1 MWKAYDTRKRYTADH
16 IFGFVIGLSRMEIK
30 VNFLDNL
37 RLEAKFDDFTV
48 VADQPIRYKGDG
60 SAPGPFDYFLA
71 SSALCAA
78 YFVKLYCQTRNIS
91 THNIRLSQNNIVDPE
106 NRYRQIFKIQVELPA
121 DISEKDRQGILRSI
135 ERCTVKKVVQ
145 AGPEFVIEEV
155 ESLEADAQALLMPD
169 LATGTG
175 TRIAGKDL
183 PLEQT
188 IATMSGLIADLGMKI
203 EISSW
208 RNIVPNVWSLHIR
221 DAQSPLCFTNGKGA
235 TKEAALASALGE
247 FIERLNCN
255 FFYNDQFWGEELGQ
269 ASFVHYPEERWFKPG
284 RHDALPPEILD
295 RYCLAI
301 YNPDDELSGSN
312 LYDTNSGNTTRG
324 ICSLPFVRQ
333 SDGATVY
340 FPSNLI
346 ENLFLSNGMSAG
358 NTLAEAQVQCLSEI
372 FERAVKREILAGEV
386 SLPDVPEAVLA
397 KYPGIQAGIQGLE
410 AQGFPVLVK
419 DASLG
424 GQFPVMCVCLMNPR
438 TGGVFASFGAHP
450 RFEVA
455 LERSLTELLQGRSF
469 EGLNDLP
476 PPTFSREAV
485 TEPNNFVEHFIDS
498 SGVVSWRFFSARS
511 DHDFVEWDFAG
522 QGAHGTAEEAATLF
536 GILRNMGKEVYMAV
550 YEHLGAKACRIL
562 VPGYS
567 EIYPVEDLIWDN
579 TNKALQFRADILNL
593 HALGN
598 KALKALVK
606 RLENCEVDEYTDIS
620 TLIGI
625 EFDDNTVWGQ
635 LTLLELKLL
644 IHLAL
649 QDHEAAKPLV
659 ENFLQFNDNTVER
672 GLFYQA
678 VNLVLEI
685 QLDDALA
692 LADYEANFRRMFGNE
707 RMDAAIGSVNG
718 SVRFFGLTP
727 TSMKLE
733 GLDRHLRLIDSYR
746 KLHAARAA
754 ATSLAG

>member
-1 MWKAYDTRKRYTADH
+1 
-16 IFGFVIGLSRMEIK
+16 MEIK

-48 VADQPIRYKGDG
+48 IADQPIRYKGDG

-78 YFVKLYCQTRNIS
+78 YFVKLYCQTRDIP
-91 THNIRLSQNNIVDPE
+91 TEHIRLSQNNIVDPE
-106 NRYRQIFKIQVELPA
+106 NRYAQIFKIQVELPA

-135 ERCTVKKVVQ
+135 DRCTVKKVVQ
-145 AGPEFVIEEV
+145 QGPEFIIEEV
-155 ESLEADAQALLMPD
+155 DNLDADAQALLMPVSD
-169 LATGTG
+169 STTY
-175 TRIAGKDL
+175 IPGKDL

-188 IATMSGLIADLGMKI
+188 IANMSGILADLGMKI
-203 EISSW
+203 EIASW

-221 DAQSPLCFTNGKGA
+221 DAQSNLCFTNGKGA
-235 TKEAALASALGE
+235 SKESALASALGE

-255 FFYNDQFWGEELGQ
+255 FFYNDQFWGEDI
-269 ASFVHYPEERWFKPG
+269 ANAAFVHYPDERWFKPG
-284 RHDALPPEILD
+284 PKDALPAEILD
-295 RYCLAI
+295 EHCLAI
-301 YNPDDELSGSN
+301 YNPDGELRGSH
-312 LYDTNSGNTTRG
+312 LFDTNSGNSARG

-333 SDGATVY
+333 SDGETVY

-346 ENLFLSNGMSAG
+346 ENLYLSNGMSAG

-372 FERAVKREILAGEV
+372 FERAVKREILENELA
-386 SLPDVPEAVLA
+386 LPDVPQEVLA
-397 KYPGIQAGIQGLE
+397 KYPGIVASIQGLE
-410 AQGFPVLVK
+410 EQGFPVLVK

-424 GQFPVMCVCLMNPR
+424 GEFPVMCVTLMNPR

-450 RFEVA
+450 SLEVA

-476 PPTFSREAV
+476 QPTFDSLAL

-511 DHDFVEWDFAG
+511 DFEFVEWDFSG
-522 QGAHGTAEEAATLF
+522 EGSESNEQEAATLF
-536 GILRNMGKEVYMAV
+536 GILEDLGKEVYMAT
-550 YEHLGAKACRIL
+550 YDDLGANACRIL

-579 TNKALQFRADILNL
+579 TNKALLFRKDILNL
-593 HALGN
+593 HALSDRE
-598 KALKALVK
+598 LKSLL
-606 RLENCEVDEYTDIS
+606 RNLNNSEVDDYTDIS

-635 LTLLELKLL
+635 LTILELKLL
-644 IHLAL
+644 INLAL
-649 QDHEAAKPLV
+649 NKYDDAKELV
-659 ENFLQFNDNTVER
+659 EMFLQYNDNTVER

-678 VNLVLEI
+678 VNAVLEI
-685 QLDDALA
+685 QLDDELE
-692 LADYEANFRRMFGNE
+692 LADYEHNLRRMFGSE
-707 RMDAAIGSVNG
+707 RMDAVIGSVQG
-718 SVRFFGLTP
+718 SVRFHGLTP
-727 TSMKLE
+727 TSMQLE
-733 GLDRHLRLIDSYR
+733 GLDKHLRLIDSYK
-746 KLHAARAA
+746 KLHAARARA
-754 ATSLAG
+754 AGLAG

>member
-1 MWKAYDTRKRYTADH
+1 
-16 IFGFVIGLSRMEIK
+16 MEIK

-48 VADQPIRYKGDG
+48 IADQPIRYKGDG

-78 YFVKLYCQTRNIS
+78 YFVKLYCQTRGIP
-91 THNIRLSQNNIVDPE
+91 TDNIRLSQNNIVDPE
-106 NRYRQIFKIQVELPA
+106 NRYNQVFKIQVELPE
-121 DISEKDRQGILRSI
+121 DITDKDRQGILRSI

-145 AGPEFVIEEV
+145 TGPQFVIEV
-155 ESLEADAQALLMPD
+155 VDNLDADAQGLLMPVAD
-169 LATGTG
+169 TS
-175 TRIAGKDL
+175 TRIPGKDL

-188 IATMSGLIADLGMKI
+188 IANMSGILADLGMKI
-203 EISSW
+203 EIASW
-208 RNIVPNVWSLHIR
+208 RNIVPNVWSLHVR
-221 DAQSPLCFTNGKGA
+221 DAQSPMCFTNGKGA

-255 FFYNDQFWGEELGQ
+255 FFYNDQFWGEEL
-269 ASFVHYPEERWFKPG
+269 ANAAFVHYPDEQWFKPG
-284 RHDALPPEILD
+284 PRGALPTEILD
-295 RYCLAI
+295 AHCLAI
-301 YNPDDELSGSN
+301 YNPDGELRGSH
-312 LYDTNSGNTTRG
+312 LYDTNSGNTARG

-333 SDGATVY
+333 SDQQVVY

-372 FERAVKREILAGEV
+372 FERAVKREILEGELC
-386 SLPDVPEAVLA
+386 LPDVPDEVLA
-397 KYPGIQAGIQGLE
+397 RYPSIVAGIQGLE
-410 AQGFPVLVK
+410 EQGFPVLVK

-424 GQFPVMCVCLMNPR
+424 GEFPVMCVTLMNPR

-450 RFEVA
+450 SLEVA

-476 PPTFSREAV
+476 QPTFESHAL

-498 SGVVSWRFFSARS
+498 SGVVSWRFFSAKP
-511 DHDFVEWDFAG
+511 DFEFVDWDFTA
-522 QGAHGTAEEAATLF
+522 QGEGANAQEAATLF
-536 GILRNMGKEVYMAV
+536 GILEDLGKEVYMAV
-550 YEHLGAKACRIL
+550 YDNLGAIACRIL

-579 TNKALQFRADILNL
+579 TNRALSFRADILNL
-593 HALGN
+593 HRLDN
-598 KALKALVK
+598 RSLKLLLK
-606 RLENCEVDEYTDIS
+606 RLDNCDVDDYTTIT
-620 TLIGI
+620 TLIGV

-635 LTLLELKLL
+635 LTILELKLL
-644 IHLAL
+644 ICLAV
-649 QDHEAAKPLV
+649 QRFEEAKELV
-659 ENFLQFNDNTVER
+659 EAFLQFNDNTVER

-678 VNLVLEI
+678 LNVALEV
-685 QLDDALA
+685 QLDDELDM
-692 LADYEANFRRMFGNE
+692 ADYEVNFRRMFGNP
-707 RMDAAIGSVNG
+707 RMDAVLGSIEG
-718 SVRFFGLTP
+718 SVRFYGLTP

-733 GLDRHLRLIDSYR
+733 GLDRHLRLIDSYK
-746 KLHAARAA
+746 KLHAARAR
-754 ATSLAG
+754 LA